1 MLAFSWRFLPSQKY
15 FPSIHAGCSPVF
27 YGLSPAPGT
36 TEFAISLCGEAARV
50 VLDRGS
56 EGQLRPWWAGAY
68 GCGSVAI

>member
-1 MLAFSWRFLPSQKY
+1 
-15 FPSIHAGCSPVF
+15 
-27 YGLSPAPGT
+27 
-36 TEFAISLCGEAARV
+36 V